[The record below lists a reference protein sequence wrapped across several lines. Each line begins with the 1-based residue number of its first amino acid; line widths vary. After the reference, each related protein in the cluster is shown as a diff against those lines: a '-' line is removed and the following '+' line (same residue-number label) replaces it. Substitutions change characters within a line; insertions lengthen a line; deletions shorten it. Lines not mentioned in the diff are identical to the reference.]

1 MLLFPFA
8 VLGGDLVEPRI
19 ALVAAG
25 VYLALV
31 HGLADSA
38 AGLLEVGAVVKAAP
52 AYVGL
57 ELREAV
63 LQLLLG
69 YRRQLLHVEGGKAR
83 RVGHVGAPGGEDLDV
98 ARSVAAAAELFA
110 HVAGLELQPRLQRV
124 QEARLSDARVAGEG
138 ADLAAY
144 ALAQLVY
151 ALARHGA
158 GLNDAVAGSGVD
170 IAQAALMPGIG
181 LVDADHDLAA
191 DVLGK
196 GRDPVDEEGVSHRVH
211 LGGYGDEHVDI
222 RHRGPDEEVLPGQQ
236 LIHAA
241 LAVGVQRDLD
251 PVPHQRRRAVQ
262 PETAACPA
270 LDRFGFSFDV
280 VEAAQGFDYDALHQS
295 AK

>member
-8 VLGGDLVEPRI
+8 VLGGYLVEPRI

-25 VYLALV
+25 VYLALC
-31 HGLADSA
+31 HGLADGA
-38 AGLLEVGAVVKAAP
+38 AGLLEMGAVVKAAP

-57 ELREAV
+57 ELRKAV

-151 ALARHGA
+151 ALACHGA
-158 GLNDAVAGSGVD
+158 GLDDAVAGSGVD
-170 IAQAALMPGIG
+170 IAQAALVPGIG
-181 LVDADHDLAA
+181 LVDADHDFAA

-196 GRDPVDEEGVSHRVH
+196 GRDSVDKERVSHRVH
-211 LGGYGDEHVDI
+211 LGGYGNEHVDI
-222 RHRGPDEEVLPGQQ
+222 RHRGPDEEVLAGQQ

-241 LAVGVQRDLD
+241 LAVGVQRYLR
-251 PVPHQRRRAVQ
+251 PCPPPAGMSRPAGNGRVPCTR
-262 PETAACPA
+262 PF
-270 LDRFGFSFDV
+270 RFQF
-280 VEAAQGFDYDALHQS
+280 
-295 AK
+295 